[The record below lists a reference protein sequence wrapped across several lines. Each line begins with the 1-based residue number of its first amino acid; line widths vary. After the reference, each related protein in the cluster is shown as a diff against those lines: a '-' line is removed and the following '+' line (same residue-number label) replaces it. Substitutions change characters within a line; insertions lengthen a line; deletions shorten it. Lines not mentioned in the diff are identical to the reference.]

1 MNQKQLTNHS
11 TVGKHPDRLSHPAI
25 TAGRIGHAEEPS
37 DKSAGG
43 FSSTLRSLLLPLAA
57 TAATGLMTVTVMT
70 AAAGS
75 SPDPT
80 ALIPALSVAALA
92 LSSLAGGITAGL
104 CRRDRAV
111 ANSLIS
117 GCLLTA
123 LLCLMGLLGGGDQGA
138 GASFSPTI
146 AWLVRLIPVPV
157 CALGGV
163 LTRPRPQ
170 KNTHKAGN
178 HPARRHEK
186 R

>member
-11 TVGKHPDRLSHPAI
+11 SVGKHPDRLSHPALS
-25 TAGRIGHAEEPS
+25 AGRIGHAEEPS
-37 DKSAGG
+37 DNSAGG

-57 TAATGLMTVTVMT
+57 TAVTGLLSVTVMA

-111 ANSLIS
+111 ASSLIS

-123 LLCLMGLLGGGDQGA
+123 LLCLPGLLGGTQGA
-138 GASFSPTI
+138 DALFSPTVT
-146 AWLVRLIPVPV
+146 WLIRLVPIPV

-163 LTRPRPQ
+163 LTRPRPHRT
-170 KNTHKAGN
+170 THKAGN
-178 HPARRHEK
+178 HPARKH
-186 R
+186 